1 VDQALL
7 DARATVDT
15 DERISKYQAIEK
27 TIGEAAPVIPLVMYR
42 MGRVASDRVHNFVL
56 SAQGLLNL
64 EEAWISA
71 AE

>member
-1 VDQALL
+1 M
-7 DARATVDT
+7 
-15 DERISKYQAIEK
+15 
-27 TIGEAAPVIPLVMYR
+27 IPLVMYR